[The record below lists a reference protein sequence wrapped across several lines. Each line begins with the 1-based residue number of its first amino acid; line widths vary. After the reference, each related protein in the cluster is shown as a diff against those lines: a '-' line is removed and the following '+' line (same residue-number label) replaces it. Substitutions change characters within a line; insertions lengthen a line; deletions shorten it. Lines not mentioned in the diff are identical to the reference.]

1 MPGLFDPSDFA
12 DRFVAFPFS
21 DDDEGHTET
30 ADAQAAH
37 TFEDMLEQGEDT
49 QQELAMATL
58 LPEVLE
64 ALEDLV
70 ERCDGS
76 AGVRADGSN
85 IDTRRAHA
93 VLAKSRRV

>member
-21 DDDEGHTET
+21 DDDAGHTET
-30 ADAQAAH
+30 ADAQAA
-37 TFEDMLEQGEDT
+37 
-49 QQELAMATL
+49 QELTTATL

-64 ALEDLV
+64 TLEDLV

-85 IDTRRAHA
+85 IDTCRAHA